1 MRNQSL
7 AFPRTLPLE
16 LFGVTGGK
24 GSFPPEE
31 LPLIL
36 DFPSG
41 LLGGNEEFACLS
53 STADLQMIHSQHLGR
68 QAMESDRQMLKHR
81 LILELQ
87 CASSIQMA
95 PVLEALQTP

>member
-16 LFGVTGGK
+16 LFGVTGRK

-31 LPLIL
+31 FPLIL

-41 LLGGNEEFACLS
+41 LLGGNESFACLS
-53 STADLQMIHSQHLGR
+53 STADLQMIHFHHLGR
-68 QAMESDRQMLKHR
+68 QAMESDRQMLKH
-81 LILELQ
+81 
-87 CASSIQMA
+87 
-95 PVLEALQTP
+95 